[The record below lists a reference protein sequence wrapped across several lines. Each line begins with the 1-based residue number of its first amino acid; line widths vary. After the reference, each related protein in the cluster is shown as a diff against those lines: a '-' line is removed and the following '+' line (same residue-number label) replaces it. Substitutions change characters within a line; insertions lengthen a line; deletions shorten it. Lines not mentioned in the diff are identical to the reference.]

1 MKDMLNEQKYFPMG
15 MNPNFINETEVRK
28 CIEEGTVV
36 SGKVVEYDIIEKTFT
51 INICNNV
58 KGVLFNEF
66 FGEFIIQSLYEKKTP
81 TENLLQ
87 GDIELFVISN
97 VECLSNKP
105 SHISELKKLIDELVT
120 KRITVLCSCHDI
132 IPADVK
138 TIFENYNSKIF
149 NMKEELTI

>member
-1 MKDMLNEQKYFPMG
+1 MDKEE
-15 MNPNFINETEVRK
+15 INVK
-28 CIEEGTVV
+28 
-36 SGKVVEYDIIEKTFT
+36 KIIEQFLSEESNPILLYNIGKNNEIFELIRLLKNTFQKMSV
-51 INICNNV
+51 CHD
-58 KGVLFNEF
+58 FS
-66 FGEFIIQSLYEKKTP
+66 EFIIQSLYEKKSP

-120 KRITVLCSCHDI
+120 NKITVLCSCHDI

-138 TIFENYNSKIF
+138 TIFENYNSKIV